1 MEVSRAGVLQTVTG
15 PVGANAFA
23 FALAH
28 EHLFVDFLGPS
39 HPDYGRVDREQVRV
53 ACLERLAPVRAAG
66 VDLLVDCTCLGIG
79 RDVALLRRVSEA
91 SGIAIACATGI
102 YKALRPPRLLGSTA
116 DELADLFV
124 RELTVGIDD
133 GDIRAGFIKL
143 ATTES
148 GPTEDETIVHR
159 AGAMAATAT
168 GAAIVLHS
176 PLARVAE
183 TVLATLEREGFDAAR
198 LVWAHAQE
206 SALDANLALAERG
219 ITVSLDAIG
228 TSNDE
233 DMMQRIERLAE
244 AGLEGHVVLSSD
256 SSLVV
261 HPVELAYERDIGA
274 LPRMFLPRVEARLG
288 RALRDR
294 LVRDNIARA
303 YGRRHPEPARPAE
316 RTAT

>member
-1 MEVSRAGVLQTVTG
+1 MEVSRAGALQTVTG
-15 PVGANAFA
+15 PVEANAFA

-39 HPDYGRVDREQVRV
+39 HPDHGRVDREEVRA

-66 VDLLVDCTCLGIG
+66 VDLLVG
-79 RDVALLRRVSEA
+79 RDVALLCEVSKA
-91 SGIAIACATGI
+91 SGIAIVCATGI
-102 YKALRPPRLLGSTA
+102 YKALRPPSLLGTSA

-133 GDIRAGFIKL
+133 GDMRAGFIKL

-228 TSNDE
+228 TSDDE
-233 DMMQRIERLAE
+233 DMMHRIERLAE

-274 LPRMFLPRVEARLG
+274 LARTFLPRVEARLG
-288 RALRDR
+288 RGLRDR

-316 RTAT
+316 RSAT